1 VAEKP
6 SSKFSI
12 RLIHGKLQ
20 KRILFCHSLKAMQL
34 DGMGERSQKC
44 CTHFICM
51 LIYFYSKTDDKIN
64 ENEIKDYFLHLKN
77 VDK

>member
-1 VAEKP
+1 
-6 SSKFSI
+6 
-12 RLIHGKLQ
+12 
-20 KRILFCHSLKAMQL
+20 MQL